1 MSYSR
6 GDRGSSRGESRGG
19 SRGSGGSGYR
29 GDSRGRGDRGGS
41 RGDSRGGGG
50 GGGYRG
56 PGPVNADILTTNP
69 PELNK
74 ELHRFEDQCLKEVP
88 IESGLEKPVRRPAY
102 GKLGKL
108 ITVRANFFEISLDPK
123 REFHSYRIAI
133 SPEPQPKRLKKDVF
147 DQLLKHERIAA
158 VYGSSDMAQELI
170 TSAPLDSMSSI
181 KINLPDG
188 NKKEPKVYIVKI
200 TKADPKDGIVHHF
213 SQGCLSDSLKTTK
226 QKYPVEQETVAVR
239 GLNIMMTRIPYRD
252 SGVVITGKGRQK
264 FFWID
269 NRKQFAYLGGGLEVL
284 RGFFAS
290 VRVGVDKL
298 LLNVNVNHGTFFRPG
313 PMLDLTNGFM
323 QEYGED
329 RQLFNRYIRGL
340 RVEVSHLPLDKDEN
354 GVEKRRQKSIWGIAS
369 PNDGKKGDKFKPRVK
384 NLGSSPANVEFWET
398 DSDGKGG
405 KYTSVKDYFKK
416 AYKMDIKESKPVLNV
431 GNSER
436 PIYLPQEVC
445 KILPG
450 QTFNGD
456 LCTSQRQA
464 IIKFCCRRPPDNFA
478 SIMRDGLEIL
488 GIKDQKLK
496 SAGVKIGNE
505 MVAVPARVLP
515 PPTLKYGTKTTTPRG
530 ASWNLR
536 DVKFTQTP
544 PKPSWAVITLA
555 NTNKVNKRTEE
566 DWERRGEPQ
575 KAIKELERCL
585 KELGFAWDSPNEHR
599 VFRYNSQ
606 NCLDIIEGLM
616 KKCKEHRVKFVVVL
630 MSDGEEKAFNHLKW
644 AGDCTHG
651 ILTHCCKM
659 DKFTSGD
666 KQYLANN
673 AMKINLKLGGIC
685 QVLDSHKNALLIAE
699 GNTMVVGLD
708 VTHPSANDPESCP
721 SVSSIVASTD
731 RKLGQW
737 PGEIRVQGRRD
748 EVILQVGTMLEGRLR
763 RWKKENKEYPKNI
776 LIYRD
781 GVSEGQYAIM
791 IRDEI
796 SSIRKECGRVYD
808 EVGQKP
814 PRISYVVVGKRH
826 HVRFFPTSK
835 DDLDKNNNPNPGTVV
850 DRGITRPVLWDFY
863 LQAQAAIMGSARPAH
878 YIVMEDEIFGSNV
891 KGLTGNPMNDLQ
903 EITHSICYV
912 MGRCTRS
919 VSYCTPAFLA
929 DRFCDRARKYVLA
942 HYTKWNEVKG
952 FKDPDAPA
960 PTLAQLRLHDRTSE
974 YMVYI

>member
-1 MSYSR
+1 MSYNR
-6 GDRGSSRGESRGG
+6 GDRGSSRGASRGG
-19 SRGSGGSGYR
+19 SRGGGGYR
-29 GDSRGRGDRGGS
+29 GDSRGRGDRGG
-41 RGDSRGGGG
+41 

-56 PGPVNADILTTNP
+56 PPAATA
-69 PELNK
+69 E
-74 ELHRFEDQCLKEVP
+74 FEDQCLKDGP
-88 IESGLEKPVRRPAY
+88 RSSGFEKPARRPAY
-102 GKLGKL
+102 GSLGKL

-123 REFHSYRIAI
+123 REFYSYSVAI

-170 TSAPLDSMSSI
+170 TSGPLESLSSI
-181 KINLPDG
+181 KIDIPGG
-188 NKKEPKVYIVKI
+188 NKKEPKSYTVKI
-200 TKADPKDGIVHHF
+200 TKAEEKDGVVHRF
-213 SQGCLSDSLKTTK
+213 SQGCLSNSLKTTK
-226 QKYPVEQETVAVR
+226 QEYPVEQEAIATRAI
-239 GLNIMMTRIPYRD
+239 NIMMTRIPYRD

-284 RGFFAS
+284 RGFFTS
-290 VRVGVDKL
+290 VRLGADRL

-313 PMLDLTNGFM
+313 PMIDLTTGFM

-340 RVEVSHLPLDKDEN
+340 RVEVSHLPPDKDEN
-354 GVEKRRQKSIWGIAS
+354 GVEKRRQKSIWGVAS
-369 PNDGKKGDKFKPRVK
+369 PNDGKKGDKCNPRVK

-398 DSDGKGG
+398 DHDGNGG
-405 KYTSVKDYFKK
+405 KFTSVKDYFKK
-416 AYKMDIKESKPVLNV
+416 AYKMEIKESKPVLNV

-450 QTFNGD
+450 QTFNGE

-464 IIKFCCRRPPDNFA
+464 IIKFCCRRPPDNFV
-478 SIMRDGLEIL
+478 SIMQDGLEIL

-496 SAGVKIGNE
+496 PAGVKIGSE
-505 MVAVPARVLP
+505 MMAVPARVLA
-515 PPTLKYGTKTTTPRG
+515 PPTLKYGTKQTIPRG

-536 DVKFTQTP
+536 DVKFTVTP
-544 PKPSWAVITLA
+544 PKPSWAVISLLNSARMTKYMEQDLE
-555 NTNKVNKRTEE
+555 K
-566 DWERRGEPQ
+566 RGEPQ
-575 KAIKELERCL
+575 KSIIELGKCL
-585 KELGFAWDSPNEHR
+585 RELGFAWDAPNPYR
-599 VFRYNSQ
+599 MFQYTSQ
-606 NCLDIIEGLM
+606 NCLDVIDNIL
-616 KKCKEHRVKFVVVL
+616 KKCKDHHVKFIIVL

-659 DKFTSGD
+659 DKFMSGD

-673 AMKINLKLGGIC
+673 AMKINLKLGGVC
-685 QVLDSHKNALLIAE
+685 QILDPSKNALLISE

-708 VTHPSANDPESCP
+708 VTHPSSNDPETCP
-721 SVSSIVASTD
+721 SVAAIVASID
-731 RKLGQW
+731 KKMGQW
-737 PGEIRVQGRRD
+737 PGEIRTQGRRD
-748 EVILQVGTMLEGRLR
+748 EVIMQVGLMMEGRLK
-763 RWKKENKEYPKNI
+763 RWKKENRDLPKNI

-781 GVSEGQYAIM
+781 GVSDGQFQIM

-796 SSIRKECGRVYD
+796 SAIRKECGRIYG
-808 EVGQKP
+808 EKNM
-814 PRISYVVVGKRH
+814 PRLSYVVVGKRH

-835 DDLDKNNNPNPGTVV
+835 DDLDKNNNLNPGTCV

-878 YIVMEDEIFGSNV
+878 YIVMEDDIFSSGI
-891 KGLTGNPMNDLQ
+891 KGLTKSPMNDLQ
-903 EITHSICYV
+903 EITHSICYL

-942 HYTKWNEVKG
+942 HYTKWNEIKG
-952 FKDPDAPA
+952 FKDPKAPA
-960 PTLAQLRLHDRTSE
+960 PTTGEIRLHDRTSE
-974 YMVYI
+974 SMVYI